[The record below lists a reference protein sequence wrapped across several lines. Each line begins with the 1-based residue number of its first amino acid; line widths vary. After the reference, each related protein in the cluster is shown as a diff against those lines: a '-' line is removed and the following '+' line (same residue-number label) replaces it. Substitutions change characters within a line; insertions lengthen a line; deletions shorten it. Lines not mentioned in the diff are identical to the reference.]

1 MSFLDFTNLVSDE
14 QLSELAALN
23 AERAAEGKELITL
36 LDVMADDTILE
47 STGVTTTS
55 AEAEATLN
63 EMAAINDAA
72 AGLAEVDRFTGEDT
86 NDIIQGLVQENIDAG
101 GTLDVV
107 NLIDTYIDDQA
118 NATVDLAGG
127 ELDLSD
133 LADYG
138 QGSSPVLAPDGKGII
153 RGGTYISLDPTQSSM
168 SASEVNELKGF
179 ATRNTNLLLAQQE
192 FEENGTPIAET
203 LGLKMPGDDNFDGD
217 DRERIQEAE
226 NAAATLLREQSD
238 LDYHRYL
245 ERQSDDGPS
254 AIEIHNQIF
263 GGGGNAPGTVKQD
276 ENGNWY
282 AVKQIEGT
290 NATGRDY
297 SIDPKDDNK
306 GPTFGGNVS
315 TFVENN
321 FPNEVAAAGGSSDY
335 TGSIKDIFKDTDVD
349 SLGYDA
355 ATGTY
360 TPPEPVVETPSDIA
374 QPGDLDLPEVSVEP
388 LEGTPADLVQQA
400 GMDDLSGLDLLAEET
415 GTVEGFT
422 PTADTFNAV
431 NRFMEDDQFTR
442 PSNIYTDDV
451 INRMDDDDDF
461 SEQVATGALTSQEI
475 SDLAA
480 SALDDVDEEAL
491 YGPVE
496 ISIAG
501 FTEDGLADEVAKYT
515 GSEDPPG
522 DTSGLSAG
530 TIADG
535 LFKDVLAGGAE
546 EGALR
551 VEGTANM
558 VDDVLNVLS
567 RANIIGGSEA
577 VINPEYADNLAALED
592 LSGLD
597 RLALETR
604 AAELGVP
611 IAFLLDPTISNET
624 GETIPITI
632 STDPNIT
639 VARDSVQGAIDI
651 LNNAEAGII
660 ESMDPEYRA
669 AVIAGMPDP
678 NNEGY
683 NIAGDP
689 ISPGLW
695 MASLAAQEL
704 LGLGLD
710 IATVVTLGPV
720 AGGALTL
727 QQGTAEA
734 GQAAAN
740 DVTSELT
747 ALREAGALDHLT
759 DEQFQNALNTSS
771 TQAFYTSGPVGG
783 IVDTVT
789 ALTAGG
795 FTPLAKILPG
805 VIGSVLKG
813 TTVVG
818 SEGLSG
824 AGEQVGV
831 NAAVI
836 RQLEAAGLDL
846 SKYDRGY
853 LDGIITAAINEAVG
867 GTGAAT
873 AVTVSS
879 LVSNLSS
886 DNTGTAQAGQG
897 QENNPNEGPDLIS
910 AQGLNT
916 IESNEVTDSNGV
928 VYLVDTAVDANGNTS
943 VTVTNKNTNTSKTTN
958 VSNGNVNVVSVGA
971 DTSVFV
977 DSTNTN
983 NSNTVNVSTLT
994 PGSEVTVGGG
1004 ESLLNGDDDVDID
1017 DDVDVD
1023 VDDTEV
1029 LKATAT
1035 DDISSAYD
1043 PNTVYRRN
1051 NISYLGDPSNGVLAD
1066 GNINGTVY
1074 KDGQV
1079 VFGTGEGEGTDD
1091 VSDAT
1096 IGGGES
1102 LLNGGDDA
1110 DTSELTT
1117 VYHATKGEPF
1127 TQFDPTKGDN
1137 YYSNMGAFG
1146 PGFYG
1151 SLDTTYPS
1159 DYVGGEGSLMSA
1171 EIDTSNMLDAKN
1183 NKELTLNQVNGL
1195 VNSLSSR
1202 TDSEGNNLNVE
1213 WNGGTGNI
1221 TVSYVR
1227 RSSFAGESVADRTVT
1242 RVIDTTNPTDVFQNV
1257 NLISENI
1264 KNPLA
1269 TDDQGLVL
1277 ESEQDGDTQNLK
1289 SILTD
1294 AGFTGVLGVADT
1306 GAGQS
1311 GDPNSVVVFDESL
1324 IGDLN
1329 IVIDQDTIPTSKADL
1344 TAVGTGTGI
1353 PKALMNDD
1361 AVAHLNF
1368 GTVTQSAVD
1377 LVSNPD
1383 GYTQQE
1389 LLDVA
1394 RQNGIVAGPGTGFL
1408 PGEVYAELSDRV
1420 NNSNLTVVDNN
1431 GQPVFA
1437 ATGTDDVSGV
1447 DVSGTGIT
1455 GVIQGG
1461 ATGDGTPTGNL
1472 TLVGDS
1478 SVSTS
1483 GDLTITTVTD
1493 ANGNATVS
1501 TTNNVT
1507 GENTITNVSV
1517 GDSTSVTNGNSTVNI
1532 SADTNGTTTQTT
1544 DNKVT
1549 TDNTTTTDN
1558 KVTTVTTVEEPEYK
1572 FEDSDVIDPPDVTI
1586 PPIDTVFVPETSFT
1600 PGGGDDDD
1608 DEEPPVGEQDPGYTS
1623 GIAGLSGARPTV
1635 APYYQ
1640 PQQTGQYSFYVP
1652 QPGVDQTVPA
1662 GPVFSDPMSY
1672 LAPTASPQYGYGYIA
1687 PNAELE
1693 YLRRLAEI
1701 QGTGDEKLPSENLMD
1716 GS

>member
-1 MSFLDFTNLVSDE
+1 MATVDV
-14 QLSELAALN
+14 
-23 AERAAEGKELITL
+23 KETKIGG
-36 LDVMADDTILE
+36 I
-47 STGVTTTS
+47 
-55 AEAEATLN
+55 
-63 EMAAINDAA
+63 
-72 AGLAEVDRFTGEDT
+72 FTGES
-86 NDIIQGLVQENIDAG
+86 A
-101 GTLDVV
+101 GTLD
-107 NLIDTYIDDQA
+107 
-118 NATVDLAGG
+118 
-127 ELDLSD
+127 LSK
-133 LADYG
+133 LPDYG
-138 QGSSPVLAPDGKGII
+138 QGSSYVLAPDGEGVLIQG
-153 RGGTYISLDPTQSSM
+153 RYVSLDPKDSNKSG
-168 SASEVNELKGF
+168 SEINDIR
-179 ATRNTNLLLAQQE
+179 AAAARNTKLLLAQQE

-203 LGLKMPGDDNFDGD
+203 LGLKQPGDDNFDRD
-217 DRERIQEAE
+217 DRERISEAE
-226 NAAATLLREQSD
+226 FAISQLQLQNTNIDQYKYEQKQN
-238 LDYHRYL
+238 
-245 ERQSDDGPS
+245 EGPS
-254 AIEIHNQIF
+254 PVPLT
-263 GGGGNAPGTVKQD
+263 GGIGSIQQD
-276 ENGNWY
+276 ENGNWF
-282 AVKQIEGT
+282 AVKKSEGS
-290 NATGRDY
+290 NAFTRDY
-297 SIDPKDDNK
+297 SIDPKDNRQ
-306 GPTFGGNVS
+306 GPTFGKNVS
-315 TFVENN
+315 KDIEEM
-321 FPNEVAAAGGSSDY
+321 FPEEVAAAGGSSDY
-335 TGSIKDIFKDTDVD
+335 VGSVLDTFKDTDVD
-349 SLGYDA
+349 SLGYDPV
-355 ATGTY
+355 TGTY
-360 TPPEPVVETPSDIA
+360 TKPIVTETDIA
-374 QPGDLDLPEVSVEP
+374 QPGDLDIPEVTTELIEGEDYTPTSDELAAQLEQAGLDDLRTDISDVDYTTTATGDDFDIGAIMNTYDAM
-388 LEGTPADLVQQA
+388 EGTSFSDLEPRIPAADQVAYEDTLLAPGTGGLSDATSPAD
-400 GMDDLSGLDLLAEET
+400 
-415 GTVEGFT
+415 
-422 PTADTFNAV
+422 
-431 NRFMEDDQFTR
+431 
-442 PSNIYTDDV
+442 
-451 INRMDDDDDF
+451 
-461 SEQVATGALTSQEI
+461 
-475 SDLAA
+475 
-480 SALDDVDEEAL
+480 
-491 YGPVE
+491 

-501 FTEDGLADEVAKYT
+501 FTEEGLADEVANYV
-515 GSEDPPG
+515 GSDVTG

-853 LDGIITAAINEAVG
+853 LDGVITAAINEAVG
-867 GTGAAT
+867 GTSAAT

-886 DNTGTAQAGQG
+886 DNTSTAQAGQG
-897 QENNPNEGPDLIS
+897 QDNNPNVGSGIGAGQDNNPNEGPDLIS

-983 NSNTVNVSTLT
+983 NSNTVNVSTLS

-1004 ESLLNGDDDVDID
+1004 ESLLNGDDDA
-1017 DDVDVD
+1017 DV
-1023 VDDTEV
+1023 
-1029 LKATAT
+1029 
-1035 DDISSAYD
+1035 
-1043 PNTVYRRN
+1043 
-1051 NISYLGDPSNGVLAD
+1051 
-1066 GNINGTVY
+1066 
-1074 KDGQV
+1074 
-1079 VFGTGEGEGTDD
+1079 
-1091 VSDAT
+1091 
-1096 IGGGES
+1096 
-1102 LLNGGDDA
+1102 
-1110 DTSELTT
+1110 
-1117 VYHATKGEPF
+1117 
-1127 TQFDPTKGDN
+1127 
-1137 YYSNMGAFG
+1137 
-1146 PGFYG
+1146 
-1151 SLDTTYPS
+1151 
-1159 DYVGGEGSLMSA
+1159 
-1171 EIDTSNMLDAKN
+1171 
-1183 NKELTLNQVNGL
+1183 
-1195 VNSLSSR
+1195 
-1202 TDSEGNNLNVE
+1202 
-1213 WNGGTGNI
+1213 
-1221 TVSYVR
+1221 
-1227 RSSFAGESVADRTVT
+1227 
-1242 RVIDTTNPTDVFQNV
+1242 TN
-1257 NLISENI
+1257 
-1264 KNPLA
+1264 
-1269 TDDQGLVL
+1269 
-1277 ESEQDGDTQNLK
+1277 
-1289 SILTD
+1289 
-1294 AGFTGVLGVADT
+1294 
-1306 GAGQS
+1306 
-1311 GDPNSVVVFDESL
+1311 
-1324 IGDLN
+1324 
-1329 IVIDQDTIPTSKADL
+1329 
-1344 TAVGTGTGI
+1344 GTGTGI

-1420 NNSNLTVVDNN
+1420 NNSNLTVVDDN
-1431 GQPVFA
+1431 GQPVFT

-1478 SVSTS
+1478 STSTS

-1586 PPIDTVFVPETSFT
+1586 PPIETVFVPTTEFT
-1600 PGGGDDDD
+1600 PEDDD
-1608 DEEPPVGEQDPGYTS
+1608 DEVPPVGEQTPGYTS

-1662 GPVFSDPMSY
+1662 GPVMSDPTSY

>member
-1 MSFLDFTNLVSDE
+1 MSFLDFTNLVSDD

-72 AGLAEVDRFTGEDT
+72 AGLSEVDRFTGKDT
-86 NDIIQGLVQENIDAG
+86 NEVIRDLVQENIDAG
-101 GTLDVV
+101 GTPDVV
-107 NLIDTYIDDQA
+107 NLIETYIDDQA
-118 NATVDLAGG
+118 NATVELAGG

-138 QGSSPVLAPDGKGII
+138 QGSSPVLAPDGKGVI
-153 RGGTYISLDPTQSSM
+153 RGGRYISLDPTQSSLNYR
-168 SASEVNELKGF
+168 EVQELKGF

-192 FEENGTPIAET
+192 FEDNGTPIAET
-203 LGLKMPGDDNFDGD
+203 LGLKMPGDDNFDRD

-226 NAAATLLREQSD
+226 NAAAVLLREQSN

-245 ERQSDDGPS
+245 QKKSESGPS

-276 ENGNWY
+276 ENGDWY

-290 NATGRDY
+290 NALGRDY

-315 TFVENN
+315 KDIEEM

-335 TGSIKDIFKDTDVD
+335 TGSIKDIFKDTDVS
-349 SLGYDA
+349 SLGYDP

-374 QPGDLDLPEVSVEP
+374 QPGDLDVPEVSVEP

-415 GTVEGFT
+415 GAVEGFT

-431 NRFMEDDQFTR
+431 NTFMEDDQFTR

-461 SEQVATGALTSQEI
+461 SEQVATDALTPQEI

-480 SALDDVDEEAL
+480 SALDNVDEEAL

-501 FTEDGLADEVAKYT
+501 FTEEGLADEVAKYT

-522 DTSGLSAG
+522 VIASASEILNYIKSNPDLSLTEVAQGLGYSSAG
-530 TIADG
+530 GFMEELALRAQGTGTMIDDA
-535 LFKDVLAGGAE
+535 LNFLAGRNLIRDA
-546 EGALR
+546 
-551 VEGTANM
+551 
-558 VDDVLNVLS
+558 
-567 RANIIGGSEA
+567 A

-597 RLALETR
+597 MLALETR

-611 IAFLLDPTISNET
+611 VASLLNPLISDSTGASIPMSVTQEGGEYGIGEYLLGTMGEYNPATGKVEGGSGIAASLNEKS
-624 GETIPITI
+624 GGLFASLPE
-632 STDPNIT
+632 DY
-639 VARDSVQGAIDI
+639 RDAII
-651 LNNAEAGII
+651 Q
-660 ESMDPEYRA
+660 
-669 AVIAGMPDP
+669 GMPDP
-678 NNEGY
+678 NNIGFTIGG
-683 NIAGDP
+683 NPITDP
-689 ISPGLW
+689 SLW
-695 MASLAAQEL
+695 MLDTAIQEVGGL
-704 LGLGLD
+704 LVDGIPMLINAPVG
-710 IATVVTLGPV
+710 IALS
-720 AGGALTL
+720 L
-727 QQGTAEA
+727 QQNIAEA
-734 GQAAAN
+734 GAAASN
-740 DVTSELT
+740 DVADQMD
-747 ALREAGALDHLT
+747 ALRDTAFKDLS
-759 DEQFQNALNTSS
+759 DEEFKDAKDAAM
-771 TQAFYTSGPVGG
+771 TQGFYTAGLSGGV
-783 IVDTVT
+783 VDTMSA
-789 ALTAGG
+789 ALALGA
-795 FTPLAKILPG
+795 PKILVKALPG
-805 VIGSVLKG
+805 VLTRVSTVLGSEFLAGGLEQGSVNQAVISAMKA
-813 TTVVG
+813 
-818 SEGLSG
+818 EGLNPEDYDVDLLNGTFNAAWSEMFG
-824 AGEQVGV
+824 AGPAAVGTAFQG
-831 NAAVI
+831 NAAGNVDVG
-836 RQLEAAGLDL
+836 ASTAG
-846 SKYDRGY
+846 
-853 LDGIITAAINEAVG
+853 
-867 GTGAAT
+867 
-873 AVTVSS
+873 SS
-879 LVSNLSS
+879 LPA
-886 DNTGTAQAGQG
+886 GAGQD
-897 QENNPNEGPDLIS
+897 NNPNEGPDLIA

-958 VSNGNVNVVSVGA
+958 VSTGNTNVVSVGA
-971 DTSVFV
+971 NTSVFV

-1004 ESLLNGDDDVDID
+1004 EGLLND
-1017 DDVDVD
+1017 D

-1029 LKATAT
+1029 LKATGT
-1035 DDISSAYD
+1035 DDISSDGVLTYDPNRVLTYD

-1079 VFGTGEGEGTDD
+1079 VFGTGEAEGT
-1091 VSDAT
+1091 
-1096 IGGGES
+1096 
-1102 LLNGGDDA
+1102 
-1110 DTSELTT
+1110 
-1117 VYHATKGEPF
+1117 
-1127 TQFDPTKGDN
+1127 
-1137 YYSNMGAFG
+1137 
-1146 PGFYG
+1146 
-1151 SLDTTYPS
+1151 
-1159 DYVGGEGSLMSA
+1159 
-1171 EIDTSNMLDAKN
+1171 
-1183 NKELTLNQVNGL
+1183 
-1195 VNSLSSR
+1195 
-1202 TDSEGNNLNVE
+1202 
-1213 WNGGTGNI
+1213 
-1221 TVSYVR
+1221 
-1227 RSSFAGESVADRTVT
+1227 
-1242 RVIDTTNPTDVFQNV
+1242 
-1257 NLISENI
+1257 
-1264 KNPLA
+1264 
-1269 TDDQGLVL
+1269 
-1277 ESEQDGDTQNLK
+1277 
-1289 SILTD
+1289 
-1294 AGFTGVLGVADT
+1294 
-1306 GAGQS
+1306 
-1311 GDPNSVVVFDESL
+1311 
-1324 IGDLN
+1324 N
-1329 IVIDQDTIPTSKADL
+1329 IV
-1344 TAVGTGTGI
+1344 
-1353 PKALMNDD
+1353 
-1361 AVAHLNF
+1361 
-1368 GTVTQSAVD
+1368 
-1377 LVSNPD
+1377 
-1383 GYTQQE
+1383 
-1389 LLDVA
+1389 
-1394 RQNGIVAGPGTGFL
+1394 
-1408 PGEVYAELSDRV
+1408 
-1420 NNSNLTVVDNN
+1420 NN
-1431 GQPVFA
+1431 
-1437 ATGTDDVSGV
+1437 V
-1447 DVSGTGIT
+1447 DVSGTGIA
-1455 GVIQGG
+1455 GVIQGDG
-1461 ATGDGTPTGNL
+1461 TGDGTATGNL

-1478 SVSTS
+1478 STTTN

-1493 ANGNATVS
+1493 ADGNATVS

-1517 GDSTSVTNGNSTVNI
+1517 GDSTSVTNGNTTVDIN
-1532 SADTNGTTTQTT
+1532 ADTNGTTTQTT

-1549 TDNTTTTDN
+1549 TVEDGSSTVNTGVN
-1558 KVTTVTTVEEPEYK
+1558 VVTTVEEPEYQ
-1572 FEDSDVIDPPDVTI
+1572 FGDPGVTIPPDVTI
-1586 PPIDTVFVPETSFT
+1586 PPIETVFVPETEFT
-1600 PGGGDDDD
+1600 PED

-1662 GPVFSDPMSY
+1662 GPVFTDPTSY